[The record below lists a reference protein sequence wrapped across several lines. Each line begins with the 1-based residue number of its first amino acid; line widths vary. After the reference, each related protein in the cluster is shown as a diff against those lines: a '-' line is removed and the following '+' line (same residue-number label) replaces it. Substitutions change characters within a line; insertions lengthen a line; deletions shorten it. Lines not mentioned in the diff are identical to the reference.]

1 MSKFSK
7 LIEKILGG
15 KADAGIGFDELRKL
29 LLRLEFEERSR
40 GSHHIFRKQGVE
52 ERLNLQ
58 RDGKNAKPYQ
68 GRQVRAVLLRYRLEE
83 PG

>member
-1 MSKFSK
+1 MSRFAK
-7 LIEKILGG
+7 LIEKILRG
-15 KADAGIGFDELRKL
+15 KSDAAIGFDELRKL
-29 LLRLEFEERSR
+29 LLRLGFEERSR

-68 GRQVRAVLLRYRLEE
+68 VRQMRTVLLRYRLEE
-83 PG
+83 PD